1 MAYQSPITST
11 LNYGVV
17 KVGAGI
23 DVTDGVIS
31 VSEGVINTVLV
42 EDADTPYL
50 VTATD
55 YYIGVIGTV
64 ATITIDLPVG
74 VDGRELVIKSEFGN
88 VSDIQVT
95 PQGGE
100 FVDGNGAGYLITV
113 VPDLNP
119 SITLVFRNDTWNIV

>member
-1 MAYQSPITST
+1 MAYQSPVTST

-17 KVGAGI
+17 KIGTGI

-42 EDADTPYL
+42 EDADTPYS

-55 YYIGVIGTV
+55 YYIGVVGTV
-64 ATITIDLPVG
+64 ATITINLPVG
-74 VDGRELVIKSEFGN
+74 TDGRELIIKSEFGN

-100 FVDGNGAGYLITV
+100 FVDGNGAGYLIEV
-113 VPDLNP
+113 IPNLNP
-119 SITLVFRNDTWNIV
+119 SITLVFRDTNWNVV

>member
-1 MAYQSPITST
+1 MAYQSPVTST

-17 KVGAGI
+17 KIGTGI

-42 EDADTPYL
+42 EDADTPYS

-55 YYIGVIGTV
+55 YYIGVVGTV
-64 ATITIDLPVG
+64 ATITINLPVG
-74 VDGRELVIKSEFGN
+74 TDGRELIIKSEFGN

-100 FVDGNGAGYLITV
+100 FVEGNGAGYLIEV
-113 VPDLNP
+113 IPNLNP
-119 SITLVFRNDTWNIV
+119 SITLVFRDTNWNVV

>member
-31 VSEGVINTVLV
+31 VSEGIINTVLV

-95 PQGGE
+95 PQSGE
-100 FVDGNGAGYLITV
+100 FVDGAGAGYLITV
-113 VPDLNP
+113 VPGLNP